1 MTSTPRLQ
9 QKWWVVFEGGGVGG
23 SNGFSVTAVLLM
35 SPELRR
41 VGEELT
47 LVSAGH
53 RCPSLRHTCFLRYP
67 DESFEAAKL
76 LGSSSSCSCVNAP
89 PSSSLSVVHV
99 LLLGV

>member
-53 RCPSLRHTCFLRYP
+53 
-67 DESFEAAKL
+67 
-76 LGSSSSCSCVNAP
+76 
-89 PSSSLSVVHV
+89 
-99 LLLGV
+99 

>member
-1 MTSTPRLQ
+1 MGGGWHPDEISGALNVTSTPRLQ

-53 RCPSLRHTCFLRYP
+53 
-67 DESFEAAKL
+67 
-76 LGSSSSCSCVNAP
+76 
-89 PSSSLSVVHV
+89 
-99 LLLGV
+99 